1 MIENFRLKNSTNKN
15 FETNKDFLQRFGQ
28 ISTLTN
34 RKTDLPVTPLFASRT
49 ENETNR
55 FNEIRREFR
64 DDVVQIL
71 LNSFQTTSKDE
82 QSAEIENIN
91 ENLLPVFHSEFS
103 IESSRSNSLQLP
115 IRIESEEKSSSI
127 EKSKIVRSNEKKI
140 DSNVF
145 RSILVDQKN
154 ASIDQSFVLVE
165 VKHDRSKC
173 LNDRRSTLFYE
184 KNPSDSTTFSIDV
197 EQNEKFYF
205 Y

>member
-15 FETNKDFLQRFGQ
+15 FETNKEFLQRFGQ

-34 RKTDLPVTPLFASRT
+34 RKTDLPVTPLFANRT

-82 QSAEIENIN
+82 QREEIENIN
-91 ENLLPVFHSEFS
+91 ENLLPIFHSEFS

-115 IRIESEEKSSSI
+115 IRIENEEKSSSI
-127 EKSKIVRSNEKKI
+127 EKSKIVRRKK
-140 DSNVF
+140 NVF
-145 RSILVDQKN
+145 FFEFFTMIFLHLFRTFCPKSSKMFDQTRRKSIRTFFVRFW
-154 ASIDQSFVLVE
+154 SI
-165 VKHDRSKC
+165 KKM
-173 LNDRRSTLFYE
+173 RRSTKVLFWS
-184 KNPSDSTTFSIDV
+184 K
-197 EQNEKFYF
+197 
-205 Y
+205 